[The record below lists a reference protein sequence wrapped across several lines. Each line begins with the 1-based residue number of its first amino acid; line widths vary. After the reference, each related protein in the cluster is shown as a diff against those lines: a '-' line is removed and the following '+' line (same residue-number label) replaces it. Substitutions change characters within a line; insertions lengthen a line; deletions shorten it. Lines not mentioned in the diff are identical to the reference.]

1 MKLYSNFT
9 PNFSQFEPQIEFIIM
24 ILYNDKRIMWYVWS
38 RFYSHGQ
45 KSWVTF
51 AFLGRFP
58 ILTGPTP
65 PLTPQTM
72 LDACIQTF
80 FRFPTLHRLGG
91 GRTAIK
97 FRKGCTLLWR
107 NPEITEKCEYCITFS
122 RTFVHDCSLAVREW
136 KQLGLSRWNL
146 LSNTLFSVMLLT
158 ILYKVVPTVGSV
170 GEILKRD
177 Y

>member
-1 MKLYSNFT
+1 MN
-9 PNFSQFEPQIEFIIM
+9 
-24 ILYNDKRIMWYVWS
+24 LYNDNRIMWYVRS
-38 RFYSHGQ
+38 RFYNHGQ
-45 KSWVTF
+45 KSWDTF

-58 ILTGPTP
+58 IHTGPTP

-72 LDACIQTF
+72 LDACIQDF
-80 FRFPTLHRLGG
+80 FYRFSTLHRLGG

>member
-1 MKLYSNFT
+1 MDNSPDFLTHYEMKLT
-9 PNFSQFEPQIEFIIM
+9 
-24 ILYNDKRIMWYVWS
+24 ILYSMVLYCNQTELHSWTKVLGHFCISGAFSNSHRPNASPHPTNNVGRMYPGFFY
-38 RFYSHGQ
+38 RFS
-45 KSWVTF
+45 
-51 AFLGRFP
+51 
-58 ILTGPTP
+58 
-65 PLTPQTM
+65 
-72 LDACIQTF
+72 
-80 FRFPTLHRLGG
+80 TLHRLGG

-122 RTFVHDCSLAVREW
+122 RTFVHDCSLTVREW